1 MSRNSSKSRNDSALP
16 PRRRRP
22 SPRSQAPPTL
32 AWIGAALEDV
42 HNERLDPQLDLDL
55 AQLGAAAILAGDLQ
69 SIDVDADYQSF
80 ARVIEVLWDRD
91 HADEAVRVCRAW
103 LKLVNAKN
111 HQDDQSRFPSK
122 ARNVRAMR
130 QLARAMHRAQDP
142 GAWHAVTSAYLI
154 LCDEA
159 GGWQNLS
166 ALAATNPFEGLGDLY
181 SELLG
186 IAVPAGRR
194 RHSTES
200 SLPDLFVRD
209 AIAVARQIPS
219 GSLQHTKYHAL
230 VAMTLQAVCAQKNP
244 ERDRDVVNLL
254 QQLDHTTRPR
264 NARGWVT
271 SPLVS
276 STVKEY
282 FGDVLAARRL
292 RLLAD
297 GALEAAEMNRHRRV
311 LESHYRI
318 A

>member
-1 MSRNSSKSRNDSALP
+1 MPRKSSQSRHDSRVPGAGAH
-16 PRRRRP
+16 RP
-22 SPRSQAPPTL
+22 EPAPPTL
-32 AWIGAALEDV
+32 ASIGVALEDV
-42 HNERLDPQLDLDL
+42 HNERLDPLLDLDL
-55 AQLGAAAILAGDLQ
+55 AQLGAAAIYDGDLQ

-80 ARVIEVLWDRD
+80 ALVIEVLWDRD
-91 HADEAVRVCRAW
+91 HADEAVRVCHWW

-111 HQDDQSRFPSK
+111 HEDDQNDFQSRT
-122 ARNVRAMR
+122 RHVRALR
-130 QLARAMHRAQDP
+130 QLARALHRAQDP
-142 GAWHAVTSAYLI
+142 GAWQAVTSAYLI

-166 ALAATNPFEGLGDLY
+166 ALAATNRFEGLGDLY
-181 SELLG
+181 AELLG

-194 RHSTES
+194 RPSTES
-200 SLPDLFVRD
+200 SLPDLFLRD
-209 AIAVARQIPS
+209 AIAIARQIPI
-219 GSLQHTKYHAL
+219 GSRQHTKYHAL

-244 ERDRDVVNLL
+244 DRDRDLVNLL
-254 QQLDHTTRPR
+254 EQLDHTTRPR

-271 SPLVS
+271 SPIVS

-311 LESHYRI
+311 LETHYP